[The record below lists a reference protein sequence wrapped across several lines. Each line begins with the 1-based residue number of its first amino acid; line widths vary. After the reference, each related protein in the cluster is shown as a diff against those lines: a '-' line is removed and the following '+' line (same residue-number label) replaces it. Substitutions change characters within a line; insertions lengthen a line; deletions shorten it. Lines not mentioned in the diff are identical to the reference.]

1 MNLYNRET
9 EKSLCICQDLMF
21 QLGSS
26 WAITLYVLD
35 SKMPLIVRYTLDL
48 VISFQ
53 VKSMDITIGMN
64 AN

>member
-1 MNLYNRET
+1 
-9 EKSLCICQDLMF
+9 MF

-48 VISFQ
+48 VIGFQ